1 MQKSGSLPCEK
12 SYFKFHVFF
21 TRDWNMNQILSL
33 HRKNTSIVMGKVSTT
48 NQMAFIYLKNKNSF
62 AKCQVNY
69 PLSIIVNYLH
79 SN

>member
-33 HRKNTSIVMGKVSTT
+33 HRKNTSIVMGKVSAT
-48 NQMAFIYLKNKNSF
+48 NQMAFTHLKTRTRSLN
-62 AKCQVNY
+62 AK
-69 PLSIIVNYLH
+69 SIILKV
-79 SN
+79 SS

>member
-33 HRKNTSIVMGKVSTT
+33 HRKNTSIVMGKVSAT
-48 NQMAFIYLKNKNSF
+48 NQMAFTYLKTRIRSLN
-62 AKCQVNY
+62 AK
-69 PLSIIVNYLH
+69 LIILKV
-79 SN
+79 SS

>member
-1 MQKSGSLPCEK
+1 MQTSGSLPCEK

-48 NQMAFIYLKNKNSF
+48 NQMAFVYLKNKNSF

-69 PLSIIVNYLH
+69 PLTIIVKYLH